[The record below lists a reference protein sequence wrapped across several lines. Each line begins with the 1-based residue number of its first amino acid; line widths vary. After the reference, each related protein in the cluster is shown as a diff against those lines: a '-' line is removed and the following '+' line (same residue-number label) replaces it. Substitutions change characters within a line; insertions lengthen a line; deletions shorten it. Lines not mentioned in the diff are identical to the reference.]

1 MHNTGAAWLGLT
13 RRDRS
18 EGSLWK
24 APLHPL
30 EGPRTRGKAATTQGG
45 AQLGAFSSQYFQQ
58 LGMPVLA
65 LKDSFEEYVA
75 FIRFVHVH
83 TKQSV
88 LY

>member
-1 MHNTGAAWLGLT
+1 MISPSLATDYCLG
-13 RRDRS
+13 
-18 EGSLWK
+18 GSS
-24 APLHPL
+24 L
-30 EGPRTRGKAATTQGG
+30 ELRTIAQGG